1 MTAGQSTRRLSTVS
15 LAPAPLAA
23 LLAATLLGGAMIGAG
38 VTQYLGSTNAGTPTI
53 GVSSEPAG
61 TYDGAAFRLAAGP
74 AGTYDGAAFRT
85 NDHGPIVGKPGSGA
99 LSTDRRDRVGGR

>member
-61 TYDGAAFRLAAGP
+61 TYDGAAFR
-74 AGTYDGAAFRT
+74 T

>member
-23 LLAATLLGGAMIGAG
+23 LLAATLFGGAMVGAG

-53 GVSSEPAG
+53 LSAQPAG
-61 TYDGAAFRLAAGP
+61 AYDGAAFRHAGEP
-74 AGTYDGAAFRT
+74 AGAYDGAAFR
-85 NDHGPIVGKPGSGA
+85 NK
-99 LSTDRRDRVGGR
+99 

>member
-23 LLAATLLGGAMIGAG
+23 LLAATLLGGAMMG
-38 VTQYLGSTNAGTPTI
+38 VGITQYLGSTDAGTPTI
-53 GVSSEPAG
+53 GLIAE
-61 TYDGAAFRLAAGP
+61 P

-85 NDHGPIVGKPGSGA
+85 NDGP
-99 LSTDRRDRVGGR
+99 